1 LLTNRQRE
9 IEELKE
15 KDGAKIS
22 SPISVGGSVGKRKQD
37 DIQKLRNLEEQVGFV
52 SHYDIRTSVSVT
64 NIVPFSGHG
73 IEEENKCTFSV
84 LKAKTKKWWI
94 RETGWDSEIK
104 GSEGDFLLLLYM
116 EHALAN

>member
-1 LLTNRQRE
+1 
-9 IEELKE
+9 
-15 KDGAKIS
+15 
-22 SPISVGGSVGKRKQD
+22 
-37 DIQKLRNLEEQVGFV
+37 
-52 SHYDIRTSVSVT
+52 
-64 NIVPFSGHG
+64 VPFSGHG

>member
-1 LLTNRQRE
+1 LIQWKQEKLRVKVFFFLLTKRQRE

-37 DIQKLRNLEEQVGFV
+37 DIQKLRNLEEQVGFK

-73 IEEENKCTFSV
+73 IEEETKCTFSV
-84 LKAKTKKWWI
+84 IKAKTKEW
-94 RETGWDSEIK
+94 
-104 GSEGDFLLLLYM
+104 
-116 EHALAN
+116 